1 MTNDSSKAALAGQ
14 VGGAQQKPVAI
25 VTVEHSGYSIR
36 LSEHVAY
43 ALPEGR
49 HELFPHPSLAPAA
62 ACVMPEPKKYTWDEI
77 VGLVSEV
84 LGCQYQKDPEFFIG
98 HQMPGINFNSLSR
111 IIDRVQHREVTR
123 LNRNPIPM
131 ELLEKAAHWLEVHAP
146 GAGSIEQ
153 DIADEIRAV
162 TSKDDEVIVKDQLKP
177 VAIVRSRYGD
187 PEAFGER
194 WLEVISDIQ
203 AMPYGAKIY
212 AIPEGIIELLKRIAQ
227 MPSSPEAEMD
237 RYEACD
243 ELRSLLAQQSHAA
256 ILTQRGQEA
265 RN

>member
-62 ACVMPEPKKYTWDEI
+62 AGVILPGRVEPDPTSNQTDYQYGHD
-77 VGLVSEV
+77 VGAAHMWEEV
-84 LGCQYQKDPEFFIG
+84 A
-98 HQMPGINFNSLSR
+98 
-111 IIDRVQHREVTR
+111 R

-203 AMPYGAKIY
+203 AMPYGAKLY
-212 AIPEGIIELLKRIAQ
+212 AIPEGFIKLLKRIAQ

-256 ILTQRGQEA
+256 ILTQRGQEG